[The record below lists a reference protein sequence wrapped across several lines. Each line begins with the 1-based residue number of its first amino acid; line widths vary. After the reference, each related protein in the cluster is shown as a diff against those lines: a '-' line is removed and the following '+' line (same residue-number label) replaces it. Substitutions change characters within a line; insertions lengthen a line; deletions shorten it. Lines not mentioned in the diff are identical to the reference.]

1 MDLAAARMPPK
12 IPLDPSTT
20 ELNSMF
26 DLFKGAAVTLLVW
39 VLTVSVTREL
49 SGAFFF
55 WGLPLTSFVLPLLLP
70 NGRWLFGGAAFA
82 TAIVVLAHAD
92 SDRSLG
98 AAIGLFVLGSACAA
112 MFLGIAARYTLRAL
126 RAWYRRRTNA
136 PPLPE
141 KTLPPIACR
150 SVMLT
155 VGGGLALLAA
165 YAVFVMYSA
174 GASAEQIAAERPYC
188 IQIASGGRF
197 RSVRSRLELLGFY
210 MMSNGSVRHAVLAVK
225 NGSVL
230 ETYHWSYK
238 NNVFAAD
245 EYGPQ
250 PVHCVVAT
258 DFLRHPR

>member
-1 MDLAAARMPPK
+1 
-12 IPLDPSTT
+12 
-20 ELNSMF
+20 MF
-26 DLFKGAAVTLLVW
+26 DFFKGAAVTLLVW

-49 SGAFFF
+49 SGALF
-55 WGLPLTSFVLPLLLP
+55 WGLPLTSFLLPLLLP

-82 TAIVVLAHAD
+82 IAIVVLAYAD

-98 AAIGLFVLGSACAA
+98 AAIALFVFSWACAA
-112 MFLGIAARYTLRAL
+112 TFLGIAARYTLRAL

-141 KTLPPIACR
+141 KTLPPIAPR
-150 SVMLT
+150 SVVLT
-155 VGGGLALLAA
+155 VCGALALLAA
-165 YAVFVMYSA
+165 YAVFVMHSA
-174 GASAEQIAAERPYC
+174 GVSAEQIASGRPYC
-188 IQIASGGRF
+188 IQIASGDGF

-238 NNVFAAD
+238 NNLFAPD

-250 PVHCVVAT
+250 PVHCVVAP
-258 DFLRHPR
+258 DFLRQAR